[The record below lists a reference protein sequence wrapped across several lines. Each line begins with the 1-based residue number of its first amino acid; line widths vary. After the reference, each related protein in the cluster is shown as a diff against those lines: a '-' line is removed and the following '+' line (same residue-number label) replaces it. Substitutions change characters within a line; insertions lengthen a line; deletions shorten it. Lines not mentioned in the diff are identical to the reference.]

1 MSTRW
6 GSQGSFEMGEDG
18 KLLEYYRLSILK
30 YARDPKTGEMSLED
44 RGSFCR
50 VRIDLED
57 ETPEVG
63 TSPDLWP
70 VVMKGGKLLV
80 GPKK

>member
-1 MSTRW
+1 MAW
-6 GSQGSFEMGEDG
+6 AKGVGGGFELGKDG

-30 YARDPKTGEMSLED
+30 YVRDPKTGQMSLED
-44 RGSFCR
+44 RGSFSR
-50 VRIDLED
+50 TRIDLED

-63 TSPDLWP
+63 VSPDLWP

>member
-1 MSTRW
+1 
-6 GSQGSFEMGEDG
+6 
-18 KLLEYYRLSILK
+18 
-30 YARDPKTGEMSLED
+30 MSLED

-63 TSPDLWP
+63 VSPALWP
-70 VVMKGGKLLV
+70 VVMKDGRLIV
-80 GPKK
+80 GPKE

>member
-1 MSTRW
+1 
-6 GSQGSFEMGEDG
+6 MGADG

-30 YARDPKTGEMSLED
+30 YARDPNTEEMSLED

-50 VRIDLED
+50 SRIDLED

-63 TSPDLWP
+63 VSPYLWP
-70 VVMKGGKLLV
+70 VVMTGNKLIV
-80 GPKK
+80 GPKE

>member
-1 MSTRW
+1 
-6 GSQGSFEMGEDG
+6 MGADG

-30 YARDPKTGEMSLED
+30 YVRDPKTGQMSLED

-57 ETPEVG
+57 ETPQVG
-63 TSPDLWP
+63 VSPELWP
-70 VVMKGGKLLV
+70 VVMKGGKLIV
-80 GPKK
+80 GPKE

>member
-1 MSTRW
+1 
-6 GSQGSFEMGEDG
+6 MGADG

-30 YARDPKTGEMSLED
+30 YARDPKTGQMSLED

-57 ETPEVG
+57 ETPAGGGFTGAMAGCDDGQQVN
-63 TSPDLWP
+63 SRP
-70 VVMKGGKLLV
+70 KGIGNSNQ
-80 GPKK
+80 